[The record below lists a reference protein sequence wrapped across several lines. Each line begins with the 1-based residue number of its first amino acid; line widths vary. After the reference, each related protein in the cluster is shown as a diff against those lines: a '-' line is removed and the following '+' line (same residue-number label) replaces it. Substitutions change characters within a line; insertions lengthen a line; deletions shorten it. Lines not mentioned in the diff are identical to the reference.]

1 MTTFKDLFK
10 NIFELNLL
18 NEIEEVG
25 TIKELKAQETLIEP
39 GQAVRFIPILLKGS
53 IKVSRKN
60 SADNEIFLYYLNE
73 GETCSMTFTC
83 CMQRKSS
90 QVLATCEEDVEL
102 LIIPIEYMDK
112 WMSQYSTWKAFVMN
126 TVQSKFDE
134 LINAVDQIAF
144 QKLDERLLVFL
155 KEKSELL
162 SDKILYISHSQVAKD
177 MNTSRVVVSRLLKK
191 LENDGVIS
199 LGRSNITL
207 L

>member
-1 MTTFKDLFK
+1 
-10 NIFELNLL
+10 
-18 NEIEEVG
+18 
-25 TIKELKAQETLIEP
+25 
-39 GQAVRFIPILLKGS
+39 
-53 IKVSRKN
+53 
-60 SADNEIFLYYLNE
+60 
-73 GETCSMTFTC
+73 
-83 CMQRKSS
+83 MQRKSS